1 MKSLIYS
8 GGIALVLASVAVSG
22 AEAQKKMSY
31 EQAFA
36 QCKQEVGGGPLGGEG
51 LNTSSRYAAAGSCM
65 KRYGFRLKKKSKA

>member
-1 MKSLIYS
+1 MKFLICS
-8 GGIALVLASVAVSG
+8 GSIAMVLALMFVSG
-22 AEAQKKMSY
+22 AQAQKKMSY

-65 KRYGFRLKKKSKA
+65 KRYGFRLKKKSKL